1 MLVMFSCAV
10 RTKEMGIRKV
20 LGASRWNLFYQLGK
34 GFFTSYYY
42 RYSDCVACGM
52 GQHECMVGSL
62 SVPNRI
68 ESVVLSASCGLDVV
82 DFFSDCSRTNHKGC
96 L

>member
-1 MLVMFSCAV
+1 
-10 RTKEMGIRKV
+10 
-20 LGASRWNLFYQLGK
+20 
-34 GFFTSYYY
+34 
-42 RYSDCVACGM
+42 M

-82 DFFSDCSRTNHKGC
+82 DFFSLTSSITPKEAKRSQFNFSPGT
-96 L
+96 